1 MFESKYPLQSVFLA
15 VRSVTKRAGQARE
28 AREGRE
34 TTDFQ
39 TGTSWHVEFRAVAE
53 CIRPAILYFLTK

>member
-1 MFESKYPLQSVFLA
+1 MFESKYPLQSFFLA

-28 AREGRE
+28 AWEGRE
-34 TTDFQ
+34 TTDFP
-39 TGTSWHVEFRAVAE
+39 TGTSWHGEFRAVAE